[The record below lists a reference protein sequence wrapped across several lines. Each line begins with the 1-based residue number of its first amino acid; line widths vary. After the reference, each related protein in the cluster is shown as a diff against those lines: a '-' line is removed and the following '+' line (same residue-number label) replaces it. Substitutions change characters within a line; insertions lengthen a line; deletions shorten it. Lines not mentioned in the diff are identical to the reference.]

1 MRFVLE
7 TGSYAGI
14 RKKKK
19 SRSLFM
25 HFLLL
30 LNLLK
35 TVSDDMGRS
44 LRNHLNKNTF

>member
-7 TGSYAGI
+7 TVSYAGI
-14 RKKKK
+14 RKKN

-25 HFLLL
+25 HFFLLL

-35 TVSDDMGRS
+35 TASDDKGR
-44 LRNHLNKNTF
+44 

>member
-14 RKKKK
+14 RKKK

-35 TVSDDMGRS
+35 TASDDMGRS